1 MHNPPNPDQFL
12 QQCRTSSSVAHDSF
26 VQLLARLDRPDTR
39 TEAGKL
45 LHGIVRRYRE
55 LETSDAVAGTPAQVE
70 NLNFSCNR
78 LAVSAA
84 GEALRNLELLQ
95 FPSSFSPEEWSFTFY
110 EGLTRYP
117 VAEFHERSV
126 IELGC
131 GNGWITLA
139 LALRCQPKLI
149 YGVDINPK
157 AIVLSRL
164 NLYLNALDA
173 NGHLIPD
180 SEGKHLLERVRFAES
195 DLLGHF
201 IQSDGQG
208 NFVPDIIVGCIPQ
221 VLNPDSDALLTIV
234 PGQTSDEHLYSLS
247 NYCDKQGY
255 VEDQFGLGLI
265 ARAMEEAVSLM
276 RPTGKLILNLGGR
289 PGAHVLERMFL
300 RRGFNLKKIWQTKVG
315 QAQDTDILAL
325 VNIEKSTSH
334 RFEFYMSHHSDEPIS
349 ATTAWRYAQTG
360 GQIFHALSVYE
371 AELAFPSAVKTVLHQ
386 LRGASF
392 EQARSS
398 LDLSFE
404 VREIAEE
411 RLSFLADLS
420 TQLAQTVCFPYLATS
435 GDLAFRQ
442 QISAFLRSYYRAEFE
457 PEQILVAPT
466 RADVLHNMISV
477 YHPARMLIDAMLAH
491 STRLPQQEGVEI
503 IEAPRRVE
511 LSCRLMA
518 QLKPQLVIT
527 ALAGFEQQSSQ
538 AFARLVEQSQ
548 SIHSLLV
555 VDISDS
561 FDLSS
566 EPGTNG
572 VLQYVSENGLPAH
585 VVLLCGLVKNRVY
598 ADLQASFVLTQNN
611 LILQHLE
618 AAAELGYSRTASMNQ
633 HYYRRLL
640 QDLLYFQR
648 PQRLEQ
654 QAHRIA
660 PDEARAAELPLTP
673 GAQQAFIHPAIT
685 TNHLPMDANTI
696 RLDYGENCLPA
707 PQTLKAALLESFVR
721 QHISAD
727 ETELGAPLLQLLEA
741 RFGLLAK
748 APGHLAYGG
757 GIAPLFAS
765 LCQLAAKQ
773 DALLLMPQGGY
784 DNFAASAVFYHLA
797 TEQLATSA
805 AAQFKLDPDTLEAA
819 CLSHP
824 NRTLYLYL
832 NGPVVNP
839 TGALYSESEL
849 QAIFAVAARHRVTVV
864 FDTIFCGLEFV
875 APKAMQFDQR
885 FDPALRLL
893 LLGGISK
900 EFAAGGLRFGYA
912 YSRDAGLIDS
922 LRNLQS
928 HKPHTTLLY
937 TVKRLI
943 QLQLAGDAGLADELA
958 RQRQLLQQR
967 ATRLTACLERYGWE
981 VLPSQGGLFMVAAP
995 LGWLG
1000 RSCSFTTPEGEQTV
1014 SLSAD
1019 NLDQALFYRANL
1031 LINNA
1036 IWTGLPGYCRFV
1048 LSVSEEEFV
1057 GALARLER
1065 FASQI

>member
-1 MHNPPNPDQFL
+1 MHTLPTLDQFL
-12 QQCRTSSSVAHDSF
+12 QQCASASSAAYDHF
-26 VQLLARLDRPDTR
+26 CQLLARLERPDTR
-39 TEAGKL
+39 TEAGIL
-45 LHGIVRRYRE
+45 LHRIVRRYHE
-55 LETSDAVAGTPAQVE
+55 LQQLAAAGAQALPE
-70 NLNFSCNR
+70 LNFSCNR
-78 LAVSAA
+78 LTVSAA

-201 IQSDGQG
+201 IAADGQS
-208 NFVPDIIVGCIPQ
+208 NFIPDIIVGCIPQ

-325 VNIEKSTSH
+325 VNIEKSSSH

-349 ATTAWRYAQTG
+349 ASTAWRYAQTG
-360 GQIFHALSVYE
+360 GQIYHALSVYE
-371 AELAFPSAVKTVLHQ
+371 AELAFPSAVKTVLRQ

-420 TQLAQTVCFPYLATS
+420 TQLAQTVCFPYLDTS
-435 GDLAFRQ
+435 GDLAFRE
-442 QISAFLRSYYRAEFE
+442 QISAFLRSYYRVEFE

-466 RADVLHNMISV
+466 RADVLHNMIGV
-477 YHPARMLIDAMLAH
+477 YQPARILIDSGLAH
-491 STRLPQQEGVEI
+491 DTLLPHNARVEI

-511 LSCRLMA
+511 LVCRLMA
-518 QLKPQLVIT
+518 QLEPQLVIT
-527 ALAGFEQQSSQ
+527 ALAGFEQQSAQ
-538 AFARLVEQSQ
+538 AFAKLVEQSQ
-548 SIHSLLV
+548 SQHCLLV

-566 EPGTNG
+566 EPATNG
-572 VLQYVSENGLPAH
+572 VLQYVSESGLPAH

-598 ADLQASFVLTQNN
+598 SDLETSFVLTQNS

-618 AAAELGYSRTASMNQ
+618 AAAELSYSRTASMNQ

-648 PQRLEQ
+648 PQRLEIQ
-654 QAHRIA
+654 RHRIA

-673 GAQQAFIHPAIT
+673 GAQQAFVHPAIT
-685 TNHLPMDANTI
+685 TNHLPMDSNTI

-707 PQTLKAALLESFVR
+707 PQALKAALLESFVR

-727 ETELGAPLLQLLEA
+727 EIDLTPPLLQLLEQ

-748 APGHLAYGG
+748 APGHLVYGG
-757 GIAPLFAS
+757 GIAPIFAS
-765 LCQLAAKQ
+765 LCQVAAQ
-773 DALLLMPQGGY
+773 QQALLLMPQGGY
-784 DNFAASAVFYHLA
+784 DNFAASAVFYGVA
-797 TEQLATSA
+797 THELATSEEQ
-805 AAQFKLDPDTLEAA
+805 QFKLDAATLQAA
-819 CLSHP
+819 CTA
-824 NRTLYLYL
+824 NAGRALYLYL

-839 TGALYSESEL
+839 TGACYSQAEL
-849 QAIFAVAARHRVTVV
+849 QAIFAVASQYQVCVIL
-864 FDTIFCGLEFV
+864 DTIFCGLEF
-875 APKAMQFDQR
+875 APAGALQFDQIA
-885 FDPALRLL
+885 DSHLRLL

-912 YSRDAGLIDS
+912 YSRDAALIGM
-922 LRNLQS
+922 LKNQKT

-943 QLQLAGDAGLADELA
+943 QLQLAGDAGLAEELA
-958 RQRQLLQQR
+958 QQRQLLKDR
-967 ATRLTACLERYGWE
+967 AARLTACLQGCGWQ

-1000 RSCSFTTPEGEQTV
+1000 RSCTFATPDGSRTV
-1014 SLSAD
+1014 SLSAE
-1019 NLDQALFYRANL
+1019 NIDQALFYSVNL

-1036 IWTGLPGYCRFV
+1036 VWTGLPGYCRFV
-1048 LSVSEEEFV
+1048 LSVSEAEFV
-1057 GALARLER
+1057 EALARLQR
-1065 FASQI
+1065 FARMLD